1 MDAII
6 GFFSGIGDLLVSAI
20 EFLISFVGDIVYI
33 AKLTGKAVTA
43 IPGLFGLLPAPCVAV
58 LGSIFAVVVIY
69 KILGRE
75 G

>member
-6 GFFSGIGDLLVSAI
+6 GFFSGVADMFVGAYD
-20 EFLISFVGDIVYI
+20 FLIGILRDLVYI
-33 AKLTGKAVTA
+33 VRLTGKAVQA
-43 IPGLFGLLPAPCVAV
+43 IPRLFSFLPPACVALLV
-58 LGSIFAVVVIY
+58 TIFGVVVIY

>member
-6 GFFSGIGDLLVSAI
+6 GFFSGIGDLLSGAF
-20 EFLISFVGDIVYI
+20 EFLIGIINDLVYI
-33 AKLTGKAVTA
+33 VRLTGRAVSA
-43 IPGLFGLLPAPCVAV
+43 IPGLFRLLPSACVSV
-58 LGSIFAVVVIY
+58 LVTIFAVVVIY

>member
-6 GFFSGIGDLLVSAI
+6 GFFSGVADMLVGAY
-20 EFLISFVGDIVYI
+20 EFLIGILRDLVYI
-33 AKLTGKAVTA
+33 VRLTGKAVLA
-43 IPGLFGLLPAPCVAV
+43 IPRLFSFLPPSCVALLV
-58 LGSIFAVVVIY
+58 TIFGVVVIY